1 MTSKWTEKFR
11 KLGKKGGPTKDFKD
25 LYFKM
30 KSRAVSI
37 DPLKHLTIQDM
48 MMSGATQSELK
59 KGGLVRKGRPKL
71 TKKGWK

>member
-1 MTSKWTEKFR
+1 VTSKWTEKFR
-11 KLGKKGGPTKDFKD
+11 ALGKKKGTTKDFKD

-30 KSRAVSI
+30 KSRAVPI
-37 DPLKHLTIQDM
+37 DPLKYLTIQDM

-59 KGGLVRKGRPKL
+59 KGGLVRKGKPRL

>member
-11 KLGKKGGPTKDFKD
+11 ALGKKKGTTKDFKD

-30 KSRAVSI
+30 KSRAVPI
-37 DPLKHLTIQDM
+37 DPLKHLTKQDM

-59 KGGLVRKGRPKL
+59 NGGLVRKGRPKL

>member
-11 KLGKKGGPTKDFKD
+11 ELGKKGGKTKDFKD

-30 KSRAVSI
+30 KSRAVPI
-37 DPLKHLTIQDM
+37 DFAPF
-48 MMSGATQSELK
+48 ELQKILGRLEEK
-59 KGGLVRKGRPKL
+59 KGGLVRKGKPRL

>member
-11 KLGKKGGPTKDFKD
+11 KLGKKKGTTKDFKD

-30 KSRAVSI
+30 KSRAVPI
-37 DPLKHLTIQDM
+37 DLKEFSIQDM

-59 KGGLVRKGRPKL
+59 KGGLVKKGRPRL

>member
-1 MTSKWTEKFR
+1 VTSKWTEKFR
-11 KLGKKGGPTKDFKD
+11 ELGKKGGKTKDFKD

-30 KSRAVSI
+30 KSRAVPIDLGELSI
-37 DPLKHLTIQDM
+37 HDM

-59 KGGLVRKGRPKL
+59 KGGLVRKGKPRL

>member
-11 KLGKKGGPTKDFKD
+11 ALGKKKGTTKDFKD

-30 KSRAVSI
+30 KSRAVPI
-37 DPLKHLTIQDM
+37 DPLKHLTIQYM

>member
-1 MTSKWTEKFR
+1 MSSKWTKLFR
-11 KLGKKGGPTKDFKD
+11 DLGKKGGKTKDFKN

-30 KSRAVSI
+30 KSQAVPIDLKELSI
-37 DPLKHLTIQDM
+37 HDM

-59 KGGLVRKGRPKL
+59 KGGLVRKGKPRL

>member
-1 MTSKWTEKFR
+1 MTSKWTELFR
-11 KLGKKGGPTKDFKD
+11 DLGKKGGRKKDFKD

-30 KSRAVSI
+30 KSRAVPIDLEELSI
-37 DPLKHLTIQDM
+37 HDM

-59 KGGLVRKGRPKL
+59 KGGLVRKGKPTL

>member
-1 MTSKWTEKFR
+1 MTSKWTELFR
-11 KLGKKGGPTKDFKD
+11 DLGKKGGKTKDFKD

-30 KSRAVSI
+30 KSQAVPI
-37 DPLKHLTIQDM
+37 DLKELSIQDL

-59 KGGLVRKGRPKL
+59 KGGLVRKGKPRL

>member
-1 MTSKWTEKFR
+1 MTSKWTELFR
-11 KLGKKGGPTKDFKD
+11 DLGKKGGKTKDFKN

-30 KSRAVSI
+30 KSQAVPIDLKELSI
-37 DPLKHLTIQDM
+37 HDM

-59 KGGLVRKGRPKL
+59 KGGLVRKGKPRL

>member
-1 MTSKWTEKFR
+1 MTSKWTELFR
-11 KLGKKGGPTKDFKD
+11 DLGKKGGKTKDFKD

-30 KSRAVSI
+30 KSQAVPIDLKELSI
-37 DPLKHLTIQDM
+37 HDM

-59 KGGLVRKGRPKL
+59 KGGLVRKGKPRL

>member
-11 KLGKKGGPTKDFKD
+11 KLGKKKGTTKDFKD

-30 KSRAVSI
+30 KSQAVPI
-37 DPLKHLTIQDM
+37 DLKELSIQDM

-59 KGGLVRKGRPKL
+59 KGGLVKKGRPRL

>member
-11 KLGKKGGPTKDFKD
+11 ELGKKGGKTKDFKD

-30 KSRAVSI
+30 KSRAVPIDLGELSI
-37 DPLKHLTIQDM
+37 HDM

-59 KGGLVRKGRPKL
+59 KRGLVRKGKPRL

>member
-11 KLGKKGGPTKDFKD
+11 ELGKKGGKTKDFKD

-30 KSRAVSI
+30 KSRAVPIDLGELSI
-37 DPLKHLTIQDM
+37 HDM

-59 KGGLVRKGRPKL
+59 KGGLVRKGKPRL

>member
-1 MTSKWTEKFR
+1 MTSKWTKLFR
-11 KLGKKGGPTKDFKD
+11 DLGKKGGKTKDFKN

-30 KSRAVSI
+30 KSQAVPI
-37 DPLKHLTIQDM
+37 DLKELSIQDL

-59 KGGLVRKGRPKL
+59 KGGLVGKGKPRL

>member
-1 MTSKWTEKFR
+1 MTSKWTKRFR
-11 KLGKKGGPTKDFKD
+11 DLSKKGGKTKDFKD

-30 KSRAVSI
+30 KSQAVPIDLKELSI
-37 DPLKHLTIQDM
+37 HDM

-59 KGGLVRKGRPKL
+59 KGGLVRKGKPIL

>member
-1 MTSKWTEKFR
+1 MTSKWTKRFR
-11 KLGKKGGPTKDFKD
+11 DLSKKGGKTKDFKD

-30 KSRAVSI
+30 KSSAVPI
-37 DPLKHLTIQDM
+37 DFAPF
-48 MMSGATQSELK
+48 ELQKILGRLEEK

>member
-1 MTSKWTEKFR
+1 MTSKWTELFR
-11 KLGKKGGPTKDFKD
+11 DLGKKGGKTKDFKD

-30 KSRAVSI
+30 KSQAVPI
-37 DPLKHLTIQDM
+37 DLKELSIQDM

-59 KGGLVRKGRPKL
+59 KGGLVRKGKPRL

>member
-1 MTSKWTEKFR
+1 MPSKWTKLFR
-11 KLGKKGGPTKDFKD
+11 DLGKKGGKTKDFKN

-30 KSRAVSI
+30 KSQAVPI
-37 DPLKHLTIQDM
+37 DLKELTIHDM

-59 KGGLVRKGRPKL
+59 KGGLVRKGKPRL